1 MAAFAAS
8 SLPVAVPLQGASTK
22 RLIGAATSR
31 KTQLARPTTTCMAT
45 KKESAEIIFSPFQEV
60 KPELAA
66 VSKVDNSVESF
77 ARSHYEVSC
86 EVALNEQINVEYNI
100 SYIYHSLYAFF
111 DRDNVGLPG
120 FAEYFRKSSEE
131 EREHAEKLMVQ
142 QNRRGGRVK
151 LHSILLPETEFNHK
165 DKGDALYAMELAL
178 SLEKLNF
185 TKLRELHRVACN
197 AEDAQLAD
205 FIEGHFLQEQAE
217 AIKTVSEYVSQL
229 RRVGKGLG
237 VFEFD
242 KYLTEQDGAAA

>member
-1 MAAFAAS
+1 MASFGFAA
-8 SLPVAVPLQGASTK
+8 LPAAVPLHASSAR
-22 RLIGAATSR
+22 RLTTVAPNRNIN
-31 KTQLARPTTTCMAT
+31 LARPTTVCMAT
-45 KKESAEIIFSPFQEV
+45 QEKAEIIFSPFQEV

-77 ARSHYEVSC
+77 ARSNYDVSC
-86 EVALNEQINVEYNI
+86 EVAMNEQINIEYNI

-205 FIEGHFLQEQAE
+205 FIEGHFLQEQAQ

-242 KYLTEQDGAAA
+242 KYLSEEGAEAA

>member
-1 MAAFAAS
+1 MASFGFTA
-8 SLPVAVPLQGASTK
+8 LPVAVPLHSSSTR
-22 RLIGAATSR
+22 RLNNVAANR
-31 KTQLARPTTTCMAT
+31 NMNCARPTTVCMAT
-45 KKESAEIIFSPFQEV
+45 QEKAEIIFSPFQEV

-77 ARSHYEVSC
+77 ARSNYDVSC
-86 EVALNEQINVEYNI
+86 EVAINEQINIEYNI

-205 FIEGHFLQEQAE
+205 YIEGHFLQEQAE

-242 KYLTEQDGAAA
+242 KYLSEQGAGAA